1 MLHCKPVLLTD
12 LDIRHIPVLY
22 LQASFLGHSAPG
34 AGSKVQRGGSG
45 EHTNG
50 CRSFIFGSRDDS
62 NSEAQQPAEV
72 PLFHASSMEGSLLKW
87 CRIVGCRGPGDI

>member
-1 MLHCKPVLLTD
+1 MLGHLALNNLLS
-12 LDIRHIPVLY
+12 Y

-72 PLFHASSMEGSLLKW
+72 PRSYALK
-87 CRIVGCRGPGDI
+87 RAY